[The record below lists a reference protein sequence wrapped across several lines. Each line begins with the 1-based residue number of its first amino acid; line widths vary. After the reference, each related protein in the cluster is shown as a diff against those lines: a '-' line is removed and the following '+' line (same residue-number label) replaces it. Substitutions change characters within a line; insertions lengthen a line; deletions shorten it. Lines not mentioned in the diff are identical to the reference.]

1 VKRLKTRDTYMTTYT
16 KSNTGNTKVLL
27 AVW

>member
-1 VKRLKTRDTYMTTYT
+1 MTTYT
-16 KSNTGNTKVLL
+16 KSNTGNTRVLL